1 MDCSYQS
8 WFEHWKL
15 WTTTCHQSFHILIN
29 GDFFPIYVFSNQR
42 TTKKRRCCFGGSGS
56 LWTCV
61 TKVPL
66 VVIWT
71 WRRVALWISTGP
83 FLSEG
88 FWREGRPRFFL
99 LQYRPGELVPCDFV
113 WLVKVSLEVLLQ
125 NTYKSRSKTAK
136 KGSERSLFP
145 SLTSGSSASI
155 SNLIFYVTPTLSILA
170 ICDGHL

>member
-1 MDCSYQS
+1 MLFRRIWIIMDVCNKS
-8 WFEHWKL
+8 
-15 WTTTCHQSFHILIN
+15 TIG
-29 GDFFPIYVFSNQR
+29 GDLDM
-42 TTKKRRCCFGGSGS
+42 KA
-56 LWTCV
+56 
-61 TKVPL
+61 
-66 VVIWT
+66 
-71 WRRVALWISTGP
+71 VALWISTGP

-170 ICDGHL
+170 ICHGHPVKLPVAVGQWDGQNGLVGKGPHNLGKVMWRISAKICREL